1 MQTNPHQKRA
11 ALALARA
18 AGLLLLALPL
28 RQALAQGFAA
38 YVSPPRFE
46 LQLKAGET
54 SRQILEIQQA
64 SEQRGHYRVY
74 TNDWTFSAD
83 QSIVFSD
90 ELAADSCRPWVAI
103 ERREVSVDADARYRY
118 RFEITPPADSPPREC
133 RFALMIQGR
142 DAAQVKGAM
151 NIPVG
156 GRIAVIVYGAVGGAT
171 PELSLVGTR
180 VLRSGGVDVPVL
192 DVRNTGMAHGRL
204 EGFVNAVDAS
214 GKRFEMAPSNLP
226 ILPGETRSVAILP
239 VTEEGKPKPETK
251 FPLTIRGNLEWGKNQ
266 MAVEARFPP

>member
-64 SEQRGHYRVY
+64 GEQRGHYRVY

-239 VTEEGKPKPETK
+239 VTEEGKPKPEPK